1 MSQAVTRV
9 QARRRQLPALNTLTI
24 VFLTALLFLALS
36 LTSRTFFTYSNIYS
50 IFFGISIQF
59 FALIGFTYLII
70 MGEIDLSIGAA
81 YGFGGALLGIFTA
94 NWGIPFLP
102 ALLLTLAVAG
112 LIGFINGFLVTRYRL
127 ISMMV
132 TIGMMS
138 VLKGLTSIFTSSLGA
153 QIFPSIYRQ
162 FIKAKLFNVHWS
174 ILAFIL
180 LVVALELMLKRSAVF
195 RQMYFI
201 GHSGDTAR
209 LYGIKV
215 ARVKMGAF
223 LTSSVAAAFGG
234 ILATSRITH
243 AYPTTGLG
251 LEFTVVTAAVLGG
264 ASLYGGRGSILR
276 SVLGLL
282 FLALVQNGMIIFG
295 IDPYYQQVLMGAIL
309 VAAVFVDTRL
319 NVRNR

>member
-1 MSQAVTRV
+1 MSQAATRRLPRG
-9 QARRRQLPALNTLTI
+9 RRLPALNTLTI
-24 VFLTALLFLALS
+24 VFLTVALFALLS
-36 LTSRTFFTYSNIYS
+36 LTTDTFFTYSNIYS
-50 IFFGISIQF
+50 IFFGVSIQF

-70 MGEIDLSIGAA
+70 MGEIDLSIGAV
-81 YGFGGALLGIFTA
+81 YGFGGALLGIFVST
-94 NWGIPFLP
+94 WGMPFLP
-102 ALLLTLAVAG
+102 AFILTLLVAG
-112 LIGFINGFLVTRYRL
+112 LVGFINGFLVVRYRL
-127 ISMMV
+127 ISMMI

-138 VLKGLTSIFTSSLGA
+138 VLKGLTSIFATILGGG
-153 QIFPSIYRQ
+153 IFPPIYRQ
-162 FIKAKLFNVHWS
+162 LIKAKLFSVHWS
-174 ILAFIL
+174 ILAFFL
-180 LVVALELMLKRSAVF
+180 LVVALEVALNRTTVF
-195 RQMYFI
+195 RQMFFI
-201 GHSGDTAR
+201 GHSGDTSR

-215 ARVKMGAF
+215 GRVKLAAF
-223 LTSSVAAAFGG
+223 ITSAVTAAFGG

-282 FLALVQNGMIIFG
+282 FLVLVQNGMIIFG

-309 VAAVFVDTRL
+309 IVAVFADTRL